1 MDVESNAER
10 FANEFLVPPARGN
23 YPQQQPHFQS
33 SPHQAHH
40 YPPHQHRTPSSGF
53 NQIPQMPPPMAAQP
67 PPTSGA
73 QAQET
78 ADESK

>member
-1 MDVESNAER
+1 M
-10 FANEFLVPPARGN
+10 FANGNLVPPGRGN

-53 NQIPQMPPPMAAQP
+53 NQLPQMPPPMAAQP
-67 PPTSGA
+67 PASAA

-78 ADESK
+78 PEESK